1 MHNRKHLSTSA
12 KASVVRRQEYL
23 CAECAHDL
31 DGVKVEFDH
40 ILPLA
45 LGGTND
51 LENFQALCRPCHR
64 EKTGGDVAR
73 ISKADRQGLRTGQQK
88 LRALRAQE
96 GRPFFQSRPM
106 GWRGLAGLKGKANG

>member
-1 MHNRKHLSTSA
+1 MTRRAYLSARA

-31 DGVKVEFDH
+31 DALVVEFDH

-51 LENFQALCRPCHR
+51 IENFQALCRPCHLG
-64 EKTGGDVAR
+64 KTGTDITR
-73 ISKADRQGLRTGQQK
+73 ISKADRQALRTGQQK
-88 LRALRAQE
+88 LRALRKQE

-106 GWRGLAGLKGKANG
+106 GWRGIAGLKGRS